1 MQVKDDRPLSA
12 RIRRTALAAVFLLG
26 IVFTVVSCAGCS
38 DNSQKSNT
46 PVASV
51 PSPEGSKDL
60 IGVWAQTSGKGTRY
74 YPDLQLHFDKN
85 GIVTLGDAT
94 RKDEWIANYR
104 VEGRSLIFS
113 DKDGNTLRYDIGQL
127 SESELLLGN
136 HTLHYVGGLS
146 VLQGAYT
153 FLEGRWEHV
162 SDDQEE
168 SGLIAEGKARVKR
181 FEKKRAALQAL
192 LDKALGDR
200 EELVAKLREAGVK
213 KPADLKGNSRGQ
225 QLAAALQR
233 LTVEIDGLERSI
245 SAIDQAIV
253 EAQSV
258 VRRLERER
266 AGIGDEEMRKL
277 AEQLR
282 EVEERT
288 DGAART
294 PVTPL
299 DVEAALDKALKGS
312 RSSKPSQPSTAL
324 GDKRL
329 VGKWE
334 IVEGEQK
341 GTATFTEGGTVFF
354 AWFRR
359 DLKRNLTE
367 TGNYTLAGKSLKI
380 KASGQY
386 DGESVREIEFLSDD
400 ELLVHR
406 PKGFNFTW
414 LYGRLKR
421 AK

>member
-1 MQVKDDRPLSA
+1 MQPQGNGSFGGMAA
-12 RIRRTALAAVFLLG
+12 RALLGGALLLAGAYTAL
-26 IVFTVVSCAGCS
+26 SCIGCS
-38 DNSQKSNT
+38 DNRPKAQQ
-46 PVASV
+46 PGVV
-51 PSPEGSKDL
+51 PPAPTIPKPG
-60 IGVWAQTSGKGTRY
+60 GVG
-74 YPDLQLHFDKN
+74 P
-85 GIVTLGDAT
+85 
-94 RKDEWIANYR
+94 
-104 VEGRSLIFS
+104 
-113 DKDGNTLRYDIGQL
+113 
-127 SESELLLGN
+127 
-136 HTLHYVGGLS
+136 
-146 VLQGAYT
+146 
-153 FLEGRWEHV
+153 
-162 SDDQEE
+162 SDDPDDF
-168 SGLIAEGKARVKR
+168 GPLADARERVRR
-181 FEKKRAALQAL
+181 FEKKRAALQPF
-192 LDKALGDR
+192 LDKALADR
-200 EELVAKLREAGVK
+200 DELVGKLWEAGVE

-225 QLAAALQR
+225 QLATAVQR

-245 SAIDQAIV
+245 AAIDQAIV

-299 DVEAALDKALKGS
+299 DVEAALDKALKGN
-312 RSSKPSQPSTAL
+312 RGSKRSQPSTAL
-324 GDKRL
+324 VDKRL

-341 GTATFTEGGTVFF
+341 GTATFTDGGTVFF

-421 AK
+421 VK